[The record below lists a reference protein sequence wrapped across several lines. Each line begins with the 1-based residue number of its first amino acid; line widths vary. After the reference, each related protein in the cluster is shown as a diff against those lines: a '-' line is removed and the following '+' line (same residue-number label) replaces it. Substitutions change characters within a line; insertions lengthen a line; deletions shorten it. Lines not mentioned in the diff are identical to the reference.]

1 MSKKFIWTKEYS
13 VNVSEID
20 NQHKEFINII
30 NDLFDLGEKESFTD
44 EEALLKVS
52 KLGDYAF
59 YHLAT
64 EEDLFITTG
73 YKDASGHIV
82 AHNKFREK
90 AKDFVNQIRDKN
102 KDKKE
107 VLEEIAK
114 FTGDWLMNH
123 ILIVDKKYSEF
134 FNEKGIL

>member
-1 MSKKFIWTKEYS
+1 MSKKFVWTKEYS
-13 VNVSEID
+13 VNVTEID
-20 NQHKEFINII
+20 EQHKEFINII
-30 NDLFDLGEKESFTD
+30 NDLFDLGDKESFTD

-114 FTGDWLMNH
+114 FTGDWLMSH